1 MTSSVKKSQSTRC
14 TEEKG
19 PRPSISTREE
29 NGMVRTLTTVRTTTM
44 TGEPLVVIGNTKGCE
59 TGMKNYLLE
68 LERIKFPVDK
78 TDPGNY

>member
-1 MTSSVKKSQSTRC
+1 
-14 TEEKG
+14 
-19 PRPSISTREE
+19 
-29 NGMVRTLTTVRTTTM
+29 MVRTLTTVRTTTM